1 MTTAQSSKSMREQK
15 YWAQRYK
22 NAQLD
27 SQEKTQSIL
36 KVSAKAKKKN
46 VFIKEKYHAMQYVRT
61 NVS

>member
-36 KVSAKAKKKN
+36 KVSAKACG
-46 VFIKEKYHAMQYVRT
+46 
-61 NVS
+61 